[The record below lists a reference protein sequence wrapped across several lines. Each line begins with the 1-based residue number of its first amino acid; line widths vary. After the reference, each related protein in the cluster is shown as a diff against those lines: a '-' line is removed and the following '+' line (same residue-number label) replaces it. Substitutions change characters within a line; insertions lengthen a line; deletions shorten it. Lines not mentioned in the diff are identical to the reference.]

1 MTVSHKRYTS
11 RDLGASPEQNGS
23 IGQLLK
29 HLSRRTINVNE
40 TTFANERFEG
50 ECDLAMV
57 EPASQ
62 VEPHPSWSVTE
73 RLNWLLT
80 QLMMAALWLGFFWF
94 GAKIFRDSPI
104 DEIVDSLMWLA
115 KATWIYLLALALW
128 IGYNIALYK
137 WRGAIK
143 AGSKATTVFSQDYFG
158 RRIEIVP
165 GATLRDSHLIL
176 EMKEG
181 SKVYGPEK
189 PVFVPDPEPPRG
201 KPVLVPTK
209 EFPRQTKRAAAG

>member
-11 RDLGASPEQNGS
+11 RELSASPEQNDT
-23 IGQLLK
+23 IGLLLK
-29 HLSRRTINVNE
+29 YMTRMTINVDE
-40 TTFANERFEG
+40 TAFANERFEG

-57 EPASQ
+57 RPASQ
-62 VEPHPSWSVTE
+62 VEPYPSWIVTE

-80 QLMMAALWLGFFWF
+80 QLMMAALWFRFFWF
-94 GAKIFRDSPI
+94 VAKIFRDSPI

-128 IGYNIALYK
+128 IGYNITLYK

-143 AGSKATTVFSQDYFG
+143 AGSKATTVFSQAYFG

-176 EMKEG
+176 EMKEAR
-181 SKVYGPEK
+181 STAPKS
-189 PVFVPDPEPPRG
+189 
-201 KPVLVPTK
+201 LS
-209 EFPRQTKRAAAG
+209 